1 MRIIRDIQT
10 LFATVI
16 LTAVFAVPAT
26 LPVYAQEITDFEVVV
41 EEVEALAAD
50 TLIADD
56 GVIEEYV
63 EPDPEWY
70 VAPIEPVVYEAAP
83 RRATAAASCPTDSVC
98 TYDIDGNLADVSCF
112 DYDEAGRTIRTT
124 VWTYTNGQRV
134 GKSKE
139 EKAFDGNGTEIM
151 TSTYAWDNNTNNWA
165 GTEKKEYVYNSAK
178 KMTENTIYAWINN
191 AWIADTRY
199 TYAYDSSNREIEY
212 ITLVRDAN
220 NQLVNSKCRI
230 REYNAKGK
238 QTLEIQYTAYTN
250 GAWSAGTKKVWDYDA
265 SSNNTEYTY
274 YASLTN
280 GNWGGSGSTHEVW
293 EYTSGKKTYYE
304 KQTWSNGS
312 WVGSSKETWAYNGPS
327 SKQTYYEKQVWSNG
341 AWIGSAKELWE
352 FNGPSSKQTLHEKY
366 GWANG
371 DWDITLREILGYDD
385 AGNNNLVENYNIK
398 NGVATGTKKETYAY
412 NAAKKK
418 TETIKY
424 KWSNGAWV
432 NNTKAVSDY
441 DAAGNTTETANYT
454 WKNDAWAG
462 TGARTLSTYNSSKK
476 VIDQI
481 TQTWPTGA
489 ADWVNSNRTTTE
501 YSGANKTQEA
511 KFKWQ
516 DEAWVGT
523 SRSDYHYNAAGKN
536 DTIKTY
542 TNDGVNWIYSQRT
555 VNTFNAKGENIMT
568 HISTWDGAH
577 WVLSSMTR
585 TDEKYDNAGN
595 QILFAKWKCGSDSVW
610 IGIQKDTAWY
620 NSNGDYIYHAV
631 YEAWANDDWVPS
643 YKIETTYDD
652 AGNVTFTQRMDW
664 VNNRWQGHYRYE
676 NVYDAA
682 GRIISSAVFNNWNT
696 TTNNWEGTLKT
707 VTTYSG
713 SGQVLTVL
721 NYSWKNNDWV
731 ESDYTQFTYDAAGN
745 VIDQIVQNYSNG
757 AWVNV
762 LRYEKEYKGSQVVKS
777 NDYTWANNAWQ
788 FTRRSEKTYDNDA
801 NAKLRREIT
810 GSWTNGV
817 LNSFADDRYFY
828 NCDPHAYTI
837 TFANYDGTVLSSTQV
852 AQGETPA
859 YNGETPTKPATAQYT
874 YTFSGWDKD
883 VVAASA
889 NATYTATFTETLNKY
904 TITFKNGDEVLQ
916 TGEVEYGTIPTYS
929 GQTPTKAS
937 DAQYT
942 YTFDGWD
949 NEVVAVTGAATYV
962 ATFKS
967 TVNKYTITF
976 KNGDEVLQTG
986 EVEYGTI
993 PTYSG
998 QTPTKASDAQ
1008 YTYTFAGW
1016 DNEIVAVTG
1025 EATYTATYT
1034 SNIRTYVITFLSEDG
1049 STIEAKEWAYGTT
1062 PVAPADPTKEATAQY
1077 TYTFAGWDKEIVAV
1091 TGEATYKATF
1101 TATVNKYTI
1110 TFANEDGST
1119 IESKEWEYG
1128 TTPVAPADPTKEAT
1142 AQYTYTFSGWDKT
1155 IAPVT
1160 GEATYKATFTATVN
1174 KYTITFANE
1183 DGTVIVTADY
1193 EYGATP
1199 VAPADP
1205 TKEATAQYTYTFS
1218 GWDKTIA
1225 PVTGEATYKATF
1237 TSTVNKYIITWVD
1250 GDDNTLL
1257 TEEVAYGETPSY
1269 TGNTPTKTA
1278 TDEYTYEFNNSWSPA
1293 IVPVT
1298 GDATYTALFTETG
1311 ITPSTYI
1318 VTFMDDEGNVL
1329 FYEMYSYGQTPD
1341 PSYEVGKDSDA
1352 QYDYTFAGWSP
1363 ALGPVTGD
1371 ATYTATFTRT
1381 IRSYTITFV
1390 NEDGTT
1396 LYSEVLEYGQMPE
1409 YEGETPTKAADDK
1422 YTYTF
1427 SGWTPEIVAVAGAAT
1442 YTATYTAEEKIGSG
1456 VDAADNDAPATKV
1469 MENGILYIIRS
1480 GQKYTSTGA
1489 VVE

>member
-10 LFATVI
+10 LLATVI

-70 VAPIEPVVYEAAP
+70 VAPIEPVIYEASP

-112 DYDEAGRTIRTT
+112 DYDDAGRTIRTT

-139 EKAFDGNGTEIM
+139 EKAFDNNGTEIM

-165 GTEKKEYVYNSAK
+165 GTEKTEHVFVSGKE
-178 KMTENTIYAWINN
+178 TERTIYTWLNN
-191 AWIADTRY
+191 DWVANTRY
-199 TYAYDSSNREIEY
+199 TYAYDNAGREVEY
-212 ITLVRDAN
+212 ITLTRDAN
-220 NQLVNSKCRI
+220 TNQLVNSNKRV
-230 REYNAKGK
+230 REYNAAGK
-238 QTLEIQYTAYTN
+238 KILEEQYTSYVNEA
-250 GAWSAGTKKVWDYDA
+250 
-265 SSNNTEYTY
+265 
-274 YASLTN
+274 
-280 GNWGGSGSTHEVW
+280 
-293 EYTSGKKTYYE
+293 
-304 KQTWSNGS
+304 
-312 WVGSSKETWAYNGPS
+312 WVGSS
-327 SKQTYYEKQVWSNG
+327 
-341 AWIGSAKELWE
+341 KELWE

-366 GWANG
+366 GWANSA
-371 DWDITLREILGYDD
+371 WTISLQE
-385 AGNNNLVENYNIK
+385 NN
-398 NGVATGTKKETYAY
+398 G
-412 NAAKKK
+412 
-418 TETIKY
+418 
-424 KWSNGAWV
+424 
-432 NNTKAVSDY
+432 Y
-441 DAAGNTTETANYT
+441 DAAGNTTLVENYSITSGVWKGTKKEESVYNSAKKKTSYIVYKWSNSAWVGNAKEIWEFNGPSSKQTLHEKYSWSNSDWVITLQEILGYDAAGNNDLIENYSFANGVKTGTKKEEYT
-454 WKNDAWAG
+454 FNSSKKKTLTVKYIWSNSDWVYSGKIVAGYDAAGNSTESASYNWVNGAWQGAG
-462 TGARTLSTYNSSKK
+462 TRTLTTYNSSKK
-476 VIDQI
+476 VTEKI
-481 TQTWPTGA
+481 TQTWSTDLN
-489 ADWVNSNRTTTE
+489 DWL
-501 YSGANKTQEA
+501 NKTRATTDYDGA
-511 KFKWQ
+511 KTIQSATYTWQ
-516 DEAWVGT
+516 NDAWVGT
-523 SRSDYHYNAAGKN
+523 SRSDYSYNAAGLN

-542 TNDGVNWIYSQRT
+542 TDDGTGWIYSKRT
-555 VNTFNAKGENIMT
+555 INTFNAKGENIMT
-568 HISTWDGAH
+568 HISTWDGSK

-585 TDEKYDNAGN
+585 TDEEYDAAGH
-595 QILFAKWKCGSDSVW
+595 QTLYATWKCGSDSVW
-610 IGIQKDTAWY
+610 SGIEKEENAY
-620 NSNGDYIYHAV
+620 SASGKILFKAV
-631 YEAWANDDWVPS
+631 YDSWA
-643 YKIETTYDD
+643 
-652 AGNVTFTQRMDW
+652 
-664 VNNRWQGHYRYE
+664 
-676 NVYDAA
+676 
-682 GRIISSAVFNNWNT
+682 
-696 TTNNWEGTLKT
+696 
-707 VTTYSG
+707 
-713 SGQVLTVL
+713 
-721 NYSWKNNDWV
+721 NNDWV
-731 ESDYTQFTYDAAGN
+731 AYFKVEYVYDDADRLTLEQRFDWNINAWKGNYRNEYGYDAQGREIMKASYTGWNSSTSSWVGSTKTEQVYDANGKVSSSVLSVWGANTWRQVFRYTYTYDGSGREIEQTVEHFEDN
-745 VIDQIVQNYSNG
+745 V
-757 AWVNV
+757 WTFTEK
-762 LRYEKEYKGSQVVKS
+762 YEKEYSGSTQVK
-777 NDYTWANNAWQ
+777 NNTYMWLNSQ
-788 FTRRSEKTYDNDA
+788 WVYSSRSEDYYDNDA
-801 NAKLRREIT
+801 EAKLRRQIT

-874 YTFSGWDKD
+874 YTFNGWDKD
-883 VVAASA
+883 VVVASA

-1008 YTYTFAGW
+1008 FTYTFDGWDNEVVAVTGAATYVATFKSTVNKYTITFKNGDEVLQTGEVEYGTIPTYSGQTPTKASDAQYTYTFAGW

-1034 SNIRTYVITFLSEDG
+1034 SNIRAYLITFLNEDG
-1049 STIEAKEWAYGTT
+1049 TTIESKEYEYGTT

-1101 TATVNKYTI
+1101 TSTVNKYTI
-1110 TFANEDGST
+1110 T
-1119 IESKEWEYG
+1119 
-1128 TTPVAPADPTKEAT
+1128 
-1142 AQYTYTFSGWDKT
+1142 
-1155 IAPVT
+1155 
-1160 GEATYKATFTATVN
+1160 
-1174 KYTITFANE
+1174 
-1183 DGTVIVTADY
+1183 
-1193 EYGATP
+1193 
-1199 VAPADP
+1199 
-1205 TKEATAQYTYTFS
+1205 
-1218 GWDKTIA
+1218 
-1225 PVTGEATYKATF
+1225 
-1237 TSTVNKYIITWVD
+1237 WVD
-1250 GDDNTLL
+1250 GDGNILS
-1257 TEEVAYGETPSY
+1257 TEEVAYGDTPAY

-1311 ITPSTYI
+1311 ITPSTYT

-1329 FYEMYSYGQTPD
+1329 FYEVYSYGETPD
-1341 PSYEVGKDSDA
+1341 PSYEVGKESDA
-1352 QYDYTFAGWSP
+1352 QYDSTFTGWSP

-1371 ATYTATFTRT
+1371 VTYTATFTAT

-1409 YEGETPTKAADDK
+1409 YEGETPVKAADDK

-1427 SGWTPEIVAVAGAAT
+1427 SGWTPEIVAVAGTAT